1 MNDETII
8 LRLSPIVLGPA
19 ENSGANQ
26 TSPETVSGLV
36 VDAVSETCQQTGTPI
51 VDVKTGPA
59 LDPKSMMGVIT
70 YCYAKGILSAT
81 EIEQGLWKDDRLR
94 GNCAAKI
101 PNARTIS
108 RFRRFNRGLIQS
120 CLENALRR
128 VRRALVHSTLS
139 QSIPYGE
146 GDTKQKPARLSVT
159 APAPGEGTTVV
170 VRKEAAQRLE
180 NATYL
185 DSELLSE

>member
-1 MNDETII
+1 MSDETII
-8 LRLSPIVLGPA
+8 LRLSPMVLGSA
-19 ENSGANQ
+19 ENSGTDQ
-26 TSPETVSGLV
+26 KPPETVSGLV
-36 VDAVSETCQQTGTPI
+36 RDAVSETCQQTGTPI
-51 VDVKTGPA
+51 LEVKSGPVLEA
-59 LDPKSMMGVIT
+59 KSMIGVIT
-70 YCYAKGILSAT
+70 YCYAKGVLSAV

-101 PNARTIS
+101 PTARTIS
-108 RFRRFNRGLIQS
+108 RFRRLNRGLLQS
-120 CLENALRR
+120 CLENTLRR
-128 VRRALVHSTLS
+128 VRRALVQSTLS
-139 QSIPYGE
+139 QSIPFGE
-146 GDTKQKPARLSVT
+146 GDTKEKPARLSVT